1 MIGIYKITNPSG
13 KIYIGQSINIDRRF
27 KSYRKL
33 QNCKSQPKL
42 FNSFCKYGVENHKFE
57 IICECEAKELNDKER
72 YYQDLYNSSNKNLG
86 LNCFLTKSSDR
97 SGTHNEET
105 KKKLSISNTGKKPTK
120 ETLSKMS
127 KSMIGKNLGSKN
139 GMFGKK
145 TSEKVKKLQREKL
158 SGQLNYLSK
167 IILNT
172 ETGVFYY
179 GLREASNSCHLSK
192 SVIHINITKNKKN
205 KTNFIYV

>member
-1 MIGIYKITNPSG
+1 MIGIYKITSPNG

-27 KSYRKL
+27 KSYR
-33 QNCKSQPKL
+33 
-42 FNSFCKYGVENHKFE
+42 
-57 IICECEAKELNDKER
+57 
-72 YYQDLYNSSNKNLG
+72 
-86 LNCFLTKSSDR
+86 
-97 SGTHNEET
+97 
-105 KKKLSISNTGKKPTK
+105 
-120 ETLSKMS
+120 
-127 KSMIGKNLGSKN
+127 
-139 GMFGKK
+139 
-145 TSEKVKKLQREKL
+145 KLQREKL